1 MLKEITDFSN
11 KDLNG
16 WTPRLDEFNPAH
28 RPNWILTD
36 NYYKQDLGGM
46 AFVVPTQDLVD
57 NSGTVLGKHFD
68 FVAGATYEFSVHTLR
83 LNNVKPFPELSLRV
97 GATKDDA
104 PSDRV
109 ITSATPDTG
118 AGTWLT
124 GSFKAEK
131 SDAYLKIFNS
141 VSGGSGNDFCITE
154 MKVTQITDDCDC
166 KCGGTCG
173 DNPNGGKKCF
183 KLPANTD
190 FALNA
195 LINSAATQ
203 TIKVYIDGEDK
214 PSHTL
219 TGSGLK
225 NVNPGQIVAHTK
237 TGQVCV
243 EVSVNGKMSKWRF
256 ADNPLDNKPGFIV
269 LGTED
274 GSDNDYNDT
283 IVFINW
289 GLG

>member
-1 MLKEITDFSN
+1 MLKDVTDFEN

-16 WTPRLDEFNPAH
+16 WTPRLDEYNAA
-28 RPNWILTD
+28 RKPNWILS
-36 NYYKQDLGGM
+36 NRYYQADFGSIV
-46 AFVVPTQDLVD
+46 FIVPTQDQVD
-57 NSGTVLGKHFD
+57 NAGTVLSKHFD
-68 FVAGATYEFSVHTLR
+68 LVAGATYEFSVHAVR
-83 LNNVKPFPELSLRV
+83 INNATPYPELSLRS
-97 GATKDDA
+97 GKSQEDA
-104 PSDRV
+104 AADR
-109 ITSATPDTG
+109 IICSATPET
-118 AGTWLT
+118 AEGTWLT
-124 GSFKAEK
+124 ETFKAEK
-131 SDAYLKIFNS
+131 SEAFLKIHNA
-141 VSGGSGNDFCITE
+141 VSTGFGNDFCIKE
-154 MKVTQITDDCDC
+154 IKVTQITDCDC

-173 DNPNGGKKCF
+173 DNPSGGKQCF

-195 LINSAATQ
+195 LINSAAPQ

-225 NVNPGQIVAHTK
+225 NVNPGQIIAHTK

-243 EVSVNGKMSKWRF
+243 EVSVNGKMSKLRF
-256 ADNPLDNKPGFIV
+256 AQNPLDNKPGFAV

-274 GSDNDYNDT
+274 GADNDYNDT

-289 GLG
+289 GLS